1 MEAPLAQVAISF
13 GSVFAIPGL
22 LNGEATRKPI
32 AHGVCHFLGLWECP
46 RFRKTLWDSCRLL
59 SGVQKHAGIRA
70 DRASGREKHSGIR
83 TDRCLECKKH
93 SGIRADRASG
103 REKHFGIRTDRCL
116 ECKNILGFEQIAL
129 LSAKNILGFVPIAV
143 WSAKTLWDSSRSCFS
158 ARQNGFRIS
167 KPRETNDGWVWE
179 VPHHARYQKRH
190 F

>member
-83 TDRCLECKKH
+83 TDRCLEY
-93 SGIRADRASG
+93 
-103 REKHFGIRTDRCL
+103 
-116 ECKNILGFEQIAL
+116 KNILGFEQIVLLGAPEWFSYLETSGNKRWLGLGSAPPRKISKTTLLKKRCEKKTVQKKSGGVFYIWRPHWPKL
-129 LSAKNILGFVPIAV
+129 LSVLGQYSLFLA
-143 WSAKTLWDSSRSCFS
+143 F
-158 ARQNGFRIS
+158 
-167 KPRETNDGWVWE
+167 
-179 VPHHARYQKRH
+179 
-190 F
+190 